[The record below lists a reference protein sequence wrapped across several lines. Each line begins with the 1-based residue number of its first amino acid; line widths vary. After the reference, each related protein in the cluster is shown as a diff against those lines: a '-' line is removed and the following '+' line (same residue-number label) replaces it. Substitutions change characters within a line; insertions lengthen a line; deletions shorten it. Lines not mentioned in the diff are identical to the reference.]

1 MEYPTIRKYKE
12 AILYAQ
18 DSFETL
24 GHLEPVKGNDGQP
37 LMTSG
42 NFAVVFKMRDTQTGQ
57 YYAIKCFTQ
66 DQPNRAKAYK
76 MIADELRYVDAPYFV
91 GIEYLDKELWV
102 EDFDNPLPVV
112 KMDWV
117 EGESLDKCLVRYQ
130 NNPDMLHLLAYK
142 FSMMASWMVN
152 QPFAHGD
159 IKPDNILVRE
169 DGLMVLVDYDGLY
182 VPKMKGQKQRECGT
196 PGFRHPKRM
205 EVAFDEQIDDFSL
218 ASINLCL
225 YAIALNPTLLQT
237 NVAKDRLLFSED
249 DYKNLASS
257 RAIAE
262 IGKLC
267 YNPDLQRLYALFLI
281 ALSEGSLVRCENRL
295 LLLPPPDVAVRSPK
309 RVHTMGTP
317 IVSAKSEDIF
327 TVNGVTFKMISVQGG
342 TFTMGATSEQGS
354 EDPYDDEKPTH
365 QVTLSDYM
373 IAETEVT
380 QELWQ
385 SVMGSNPSC
394 FKGSQNPVERVSWE
408 DCQKFIKRLNQ
419 LTGKKFRLPTEA
431 EWEYA
436 ARGGQKSKGYK
447 YAGSNNLDDVAWYG
461 ENSGSK
467 THPVK
472 GKLPNELGIYDM
484 IGNVGEWCQDMY
496 GNYSTDAQT
505 NPKGSAS
512 GSNRVRRGGSWYD
525 VARVCSVSHRFK
537 CEPTNN
543 FNTFGLRLAL

>member
-169 DGLMVLVDYDGLY
+169 NGLMCWWI
-182 VPKMKGQKQRECGT
+182 MT
-196 PGFRHPKRM
+196 
-205 EVAFDEQIDDFSL
+205 DFM
-218 ASINLCL
+218 CL
-225 YAIALNPTLLQT
+225 
-237 NVAKDRLLFSED
+237 R
-249 DYKNLASS
+249 
-257 RAIAE
+257 
-262 IGKLC
+262 
-267 YNPDLQRLYALFLI
+267 
-281 ALSEGSLVRCENRL
+281 
-295 LLLPPPDVAVRSPK
+295 
-309 RVHTMGTP
+309 
-317 IVSAKSEDIF
+317 
-327 TVNGVTFKMISVQGG
+327 
-342 TFTMGATSEQGS
+342 
-354 EDPYDDEKPTH
+354 
-365 QVTLSDYM
+365 
-373 IAETEVT
+373 
-380 QELWQ
+380 
-385 SVMGSNPSC
+385 
-394 FKGSQNPVERVSWE
+394 
-408 DCQKFIKRLNQ
+408 
-419 LTGKKFRLPTEA
+419 
-431 EWEYA
+431 
-436 ARGGQKSKGYK
+436 
-447 YAGSNNLDDVAWYG
+447 
-461 ENSGSK
+461 
-467 THPVK
+467 
-472 GKLPNELGIYDM
+472 
-484 IGNVGEWCQDMY
+484 
-496 GNYSTDAQT
+496 
-505 NPKGSAS
+505 
-512 GSNRVRRGGSWYD
+512 
-525 VARVCSVSHRFK
+525 
-537 CEPTNN
+537 
-543 FNTFGLRLAL
+543 